1 MSTIPPDEA
10 MKALEAVIRQ
20 GTVQVSVLPMNW
32 VQLQSAIPSLGRS
45 PFLKELVATEP
56 EKAGKDTLSPEL
68 LRAMDPAQRRQT
80 LTDKLQS
87 EAARVLRLPPAE
99 LDVTRPLNQFG
110 LDSLMAL
117 ELKNRMQSQWG
128 ITVPLVSILSG
139 PSVAGL
145 VSILETLVDAAE
157 EPADN
162 VSANASED
170 GFTRNIIDS
179 KSAHQLLD
187 RLPQLSDDE
196 VDSLLK
202 QMANLS

>member
-1 MSTIPPDEA
+1 
-10 MKALEAVIRQ
+10 
-20 GTVQVSVLPMNW
+20 
-32 VQLQSAIPSLGRS
+32 
-45 PFLKELVATEP
+45 
-56 EKAGKDTLSPEL
+56 
-68 LRAMDPAQRRQT
+68 MDPVQRRQT
-80 LTDKLQS
+80 LTDKLQA
-87 EAARVLRLPPAE
+87 EAARVLRLPPAD

-128 ITVPLVSILSG
+128 ITVPLVSVLSG
-139 PSVAGL
+139 PSVTGL

-157 EPADN
+157 EPSDS
-162 VSANASED
+162 VPANASDD
-170 GFTRNIIDS
+170 GFTRNVMDS